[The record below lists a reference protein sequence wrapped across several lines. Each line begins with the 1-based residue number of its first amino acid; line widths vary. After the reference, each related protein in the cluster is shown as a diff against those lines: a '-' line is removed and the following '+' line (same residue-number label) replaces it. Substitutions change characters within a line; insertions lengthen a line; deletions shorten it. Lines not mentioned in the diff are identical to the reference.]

1 MWWNEL
7 KMRMDFEP
15 YVDISAQVASSAV
28 LKGPVQVGP
37 GAIICH
43 GAYIEGPVVI
53 GHDCL
58 IGNGAMVR
66 GSTRIG
72 CGTRVGFATELKNAV
87 VGRRVSIGPQC
98 FVADSVIDD
107 DVYLGAQV
115 RTSNHRLDKRT
126 VAVMVDGELVDTGME
141 KLGCLIGARSS
152 LGIQTIILPGRVVAP
167 DSLFEPRITIA
178 KNLPAGRYRIQ
189 QVLESF

>member
-1 MWWNEL
+1 
-7 KMRMDFEP
+7 MDLEP
-15 YVDISAQVASSAV
+15 YVDTRARVATSAV
-28 LKGPVQVGP
+28 LKGAVQVGA

-43 GAYIEGPVVI
+43 GAYIEGPVVV
-53 GHDCL
+53 GRDCL
-58 IGNGAMVR
+58 IGNGAMIR
-66 GSTRIG
+66 GNTRIG
-72 CGTRVGFATELKNAV
+72 GGTRIGFSAELKNAV
-87 VGRRVSIGPQC
+87 VGNRVSIGPQC
-98 FVADSVIDD
+98 FVADSIIAD

-126 VAVMVDGELVDTGME
+126 VKVMVDGELVDTEME

-178 KNLPAGRYRIQ
+178 RNLPAGRYRIG